1 MWRGAVGER
10 VEQEAEPLARLVLP
24 QADRLED
31 LALHVGCVDADR
43 AAADLR
49 AVPDEVVGTAAP
61 GARIAVEVPARGGER
76 MVERVPAPLLH
87 VPAEHREIGYPDE
100 VVAVLGHADVETQ
113 LAENP
118 RRDGRLVGDGEDRV
132 ADLRA
137 RGRYETADLV
147 LGEELRDR
155 RAPAVLLDDAPDEPL
170 GAKRLRLLGEP
181 VEALARELARRAEAT
196 DRAAGGERPAEDLE
210 LRRREHLAE
219 VGDLDRDAPVGP
231 VGAVAQ
237 HRLVVAQPLD
247 RRRHLDAADR

>member
-61 GARIAVEVPARGGER
+61 GARIA
-76 MVERVPAPLLH
+76 
-87 VPAEHREIGYPDE
+87 
-100 VVAVLGHADVETQ
+100 VAVLGHADVETQ

-210 LRRREHLAE
+210 LRRR
-219 VGDLDRDAPVGP
+219 
-231 VGAVAQ
+231 
-237 HRLVVAQPLD
+237 
-247 RRRHLDAADR
+247 